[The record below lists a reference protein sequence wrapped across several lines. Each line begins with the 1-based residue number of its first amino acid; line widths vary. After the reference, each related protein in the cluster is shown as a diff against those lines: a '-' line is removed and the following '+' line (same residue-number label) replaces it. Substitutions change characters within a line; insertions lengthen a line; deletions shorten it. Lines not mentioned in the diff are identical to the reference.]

1 MSIGMDR
8 IIRGIWNG
16 IVWLIKKTF
25 YLFHI
30 KLSENQMKGF
40 LQFVKFGIIG
50 LSNTVVSYLIYLG
63 TLFFLQSRELF
74 PQIDYLIGTVVAF
87 LISVLWSFFWNR
99 RFVFVPEEGKKV
111 PWLQAL
117 IKTYIS
123 YAFTGL
129 FLNSFLSFFWI
140 EIVGISKIVAPV
152 LNLVISVP
160 INFFMN
166 KLWAFKAK

>member
-1 MSIGMDR
+1 M
-8 IIRGIWNG
+8 
-16 IVWLIKKTF
+16 
-25 YLFHI
+25 
-30 KLSENQMKGF
+30 
-40 LQFVKFGIIG
+40 
-50 LSNTVVSYLIYLG
+50 VSYLIYLG